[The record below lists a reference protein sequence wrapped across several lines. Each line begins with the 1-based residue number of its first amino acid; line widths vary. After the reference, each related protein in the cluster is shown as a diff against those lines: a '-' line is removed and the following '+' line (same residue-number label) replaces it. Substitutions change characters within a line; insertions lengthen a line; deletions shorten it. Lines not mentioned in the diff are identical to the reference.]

1 MPLLQRYLWT
11 QAFWPTVMTLAALT
25 LLALLTQSLQTL
37 DLIVENRQSALTFL
51 KITGLALPQLIGI
64 ILPLAAFMAAL
75 YALNRMN
82 SDSEIIVAKAAGASP
97 WQIGSPIIRLGILAM
112 VVHLLITLFIQPS
125 AFREMR
131 AEILNVRTDLASQL
145 VQAGEFISPAR
156 NLTLYARDIG
166 AGGELQ
172 DVIIHDGRDP
182 DDIITHTA
190 KTGAVQRTPAGA
202 ALLLKDGSVQQK
214 LPDGSLDIIQFED
227 YRLDLSDAFA
237 FDTRLR
243 LKPSDMYL
251 HELLRPDPRNFIYG
265 TQKQEFSAEGHS
277 RLAAPLYNVALIIL
291 ALCFMIRGEHQR
303 MGYNRRII
311 ICSAIGFVLRI
322 LGFAAASAAE
332 ADPALNLLQY
342 AIPGLTILMGGLYLS
357 RRTRM
362 RKRGFHRRAA
372 AYEAGLLAL
381 ANAKSKPETTPLS
394 ASAPAA

>member
-64 ILPLAAFMAAL
+64 ILPLAAFIAAL

-97 WQIGSPIIRLGILAM
+97 WQIGSPLIRLGILALIA
-112 VVHLLITLFIQPS
+112 HLLITLFIQPS

-131 AEILNVRTDLASQL
+131 AEILEVRTDLASQL

-156 NLTLYARDIG
+156 NLTLYARDLG
-166 AGGELQ
+166 TGGELQ
-172 DVIIHDGRDP
+172 DVLIHDARDP
-182 DDIITHTA
+182 GNVITITA
-190 KTGAVQRTPAGA
+190 KTGVVQRTPAGA
-202 ALLLKDGSVQQK
+202 ALLLEAGSVQTQ
-214 LPDGSLDIIQFED
+214 LPDSALDIIQFEN

-265 TQKQEFSAEGHS
+265 TQRQEFAAEGHS
-277 RLAAPLYNVALIIL
+277 RLAAPLYNIALVML
-291 ALCFMIRGEHQR
+291 AVCFMVRGQHQR
-303 MGYNRRII
+303 LGYNRQII
-311 ICSAIGFVLRI
+311 ICSALGFVLRI

-332 ADPALNLLQY
+332 ADASMNIVQY
-342 AIPGLTILMGGLYLS
+342 AIPGLTILLGGIYLS
-357 RRTRM
+357 RRTRV
-362 RKRGFHRRAA
+362 RARGSRRRMAD
-372 AYEAGLLAL
+372 YEAGIA
-381 ANAKSKPETTPLS
+381 AMAGSKAPTLTPS
-394 ASAPAA
+394 GAAS

>member
-82 SDSEIIVAKAAGASP
+82 GDSEIIVAKAAGASP
-97 WQIGSPIIRLGILAM
+97 WQIGSPLIRLGILAL

-131 AEILNVRTDLASQL
+131 AEILEVRTDLASQL
-145 VQAGEFISPAR
+145 VQAGEFVSPTR
-156 NLTLYARDIG
+156 NLTLYARNIG
-166 AGGELQ
+166 VGGELQ
-172 DVIIHDGRDP
+172 DVLIHDARDP
-182 DDIITHTA
+182 EDVITHTA
-190 KTGAVQRTPAGA
+190 KTGVVQRTPAGA
-202 ALLLKDGSVQQK
+202 ALLLSDGTVQQQ
-214 LPDGSLDIIQFED
+214 LPDGSLDVIQFKN

-243 LKPSDMYL
+243 LKPSDLYL

-265 TQKQEFSAEGHS
+265 TQKQEFGAEGHS
-277 RLAAPLYNVALIIL
+277 RLAAPLYNVALIML
-291 ALCFMIRGEHQR
+291 ALCFMVRGEHQR
-303 MGYNRRII
+303 LGYSRRII
-311 ICSAIGFVLRI
+311 ICAALGFILRI

-332 ADPALNLLQY
+332 ADTALNAVQY
-342 AIPGLTILMGGLYLS
+342 AIPGLIILLGGVYLS
-357 RRTRM
+357 RRGRV
-362 RKRGFHRRAA
+362 RKRGSRRRIA
-372 AYEAGLLAL
+372 AYEAGLA
-381 ANAKSKPETTPLS
+381 AMTGSKAQPLD
-394 ASAPAA
+394 AAY

>member
-97 WQIGSPIIRLGILAM
+97 WQIGSPLIRLGILAL
-112 VVHLLITLFIQPS
+112 VLHLLITLFVQPS

-131 AEILNVRTDLASQL
+131 TEILKVRTDLASQL
-145 VQAGEFISPAR
+145 IQAGEFVSPAR
-156 NLTLYARDIG
+156 NLTLYARDLG
-166 AGGELQ
+166 TGGELQ
-172 DVIIHDGRDP
+172 DVIIHDARDP
-182 DDIITHTA
+182 EDIITHTA

-214 LPDGSLDIIQFED
+214 LPDGSLDIIQFEN

-265 TQKQEFSAEGHS
+265 TQKQELAAEGHS
-277 RLAAPLYNVALIIL
+277 RLAAPLYNIALIML
-291 ALCFMIRGEHQR
+291 ALCFMVRGEHQR

-332 ADPALNLLQY
+332 ADTALNIVQY
-342 AIPGLTILMGGLYLS
+342 AIPGLTILIGGFYLS
-357 RRTRM
+357 RRNRV
-362 RKRGFHRRAA
+362 RRRGSKRRIAD
-372 AYEAGLLAL
+372 YEAGIAAMVGAPTRLAD
-381 ANAKSKPETTPLS
+381 TTN
-394 ASAPAA
+394 

>member
-75 YALNRMN
+75 YALNRLN
-82 SDSEIIVAKAAGASP
+82 GDSEIIVAKAAGASP
-97 WQIGSPIIRLGILAM
+97 WQIGSPLIRLGILAM
-112 VVHLLITLFIQPS
+112 IAHLLITLFVQPS

-131 AEILNVRTDLASQL
+131 AEILEVRTDLASQL

-156 NLTLYARDIG
+156 DLTLYARDLGI
-166 AGGELQ
+166 GGELQ
-172 DVIIHDGRDP
+172 DILIHDGRDP
-182 DDIITHTA
+182 DDVITHTA
-190 KTGAVQRTPAGA
+190 KTGVVQRTPAGA
-202 ALLLKDGSVQQK
+202 ALLLKDGSVQTQ

-265 TQKQEFSAEGHS
+265 TQKQEFAAEGHS
-277 RLAAPLYNVALIIL
+277 RLAAPLYNVALVIL
-291 ALCFMIRGEHQR
+291 ALCFMVRGEHQR
-303 MGYNRRII
+303 MGYNSRII
-311 ICSAIGFVLRI
+311 ICSALGFVLRI

-332 ADPALNLLQY
+332 ADTGLNLVQY
-342 AIPGLTILMGGLYLS
+342 ALPGLTILLGGLYLS
-357 RRTRM
+357 RRTRVRRRGSKR
-362 RKRGFHRRAA
+362 RKAN
-372 AYEAGLLAL
+372 YEAGIAAL
-381 ANAKSKPETTPLS
+381 ATQPS
-394 ASAPAA
+394 ALDELTAQAAR

>member
-64 ILPLAAFMAAL
+64 ILPLAAFMATL
-75 YALNRMN
+75 YALNRLN

-97 WQIGSPIIRLGILAM
+97 WQIGSPLIRLGVLAM
-112 VVHLLITLFIQPS
+112 IAHLLITLFVQPS

-131 AEILNVRTDLASQL
+131 AEILDVRTDLASQL

-156 NLTLYARDIG
+156 DLTLYARDLG
-166 AGGELQ
+166 AGGELE
-172 DVIIHDGRDP
+172 DVLIHDGRDP
-182 DDIITHTA
+182 ENVITHTA
-190 KTGAVQRTPAGA
+190 KTGIVQRTPVGA
-202 ALLLKDGSVQQK
+202 ALLLEDGAVQTR
-214 LPDGSLDIIQFED
+214 LPDGSLDIIQFEN

-243 LKPSDMYL
+243 LKPTDMYL

-265 TQKQEFSAEGHS
+265 TQKQEFAAEGHS
-277 RLAAPLYNVALIIL
+277 RLAAPLYNVALVIL
-291 ALCFMIRGEHQR
+291 ALCFMVRGEHQR

-311 ICSAIGFVLRI
+311 VCSALGFVLRI

-332 ADPALNLLQY
+332 ADTSLNLVQY
-342 AIPGLTILMGGLYLS
+342 MLPGLTIIVGGIYLS
-357 RRTRM
+357 RRTRV
-362 RKRGFHRRAA
+362 RRRGSKRRAA
-372 AYEAGLLAL
+372 NYEAGVASLAG
-381 ANAKSKPETTPLS
+381 SKPQLDTLS
-394 ASAPAA
+394 TQAAR

>member
-82 SDSEIIVAKAAGASP
+82 GDSEIIVAKAAGASP
-97 WQIGSPIIRLGILAM
+97 WQIGSPLIRLGILAL

-131 AEILNVRTDLASQL
+131 AEILKVRTDLASQL
-145 VQAGEFISPAR
+145 VQAGEFVSPTR
-156 NLTLYARDIG
+156 NLTLYARNLG

-172 DVIIHDGRDP
+172 DVLIHDARDP
-182 DDIITHTA
+182 EDVITHTA
-190 KTGAVQRTPAGA
+190 KTGVVQRTPAGA
-202 ALLLKDGSVQQK
+202 ALLLSDGSVQQL
-214 LPDGSLDIIQFED
+214 LPDGSLDVIQFEN

-243 LKPSDMYL
+243 LKPSDLYL

-265 TQKQEFSAEGHS
+265 TQKQEFAAEGHS
-277 RLAAPLYNVALIIL
+277 RLAAPLYNVALVML
-291 ALCFMIRGEHQR
+291 ALCFMVRGEHQR
-303 MGYNRRII
+303 LGYTRRII
-311 ICSAIGFVLRI
+311 ICAALGFILRI

-332 ADPALNLLQY
+332 ADTALNGVQY
-342 AIPGLTILMGGLYLS
+342 AIPGLIILLGGVYLS
-357 RRTRM
+357 RRGRV
-362 RKRGFHRRAA
+362 RKRGSRRRVA
-372 AYEAGLLAL
+372 AYEAGLVAM
-381 ANAKSKPETTPLS
+381 AGSKAQSLD
-394 ASAPAA
+394 AAY